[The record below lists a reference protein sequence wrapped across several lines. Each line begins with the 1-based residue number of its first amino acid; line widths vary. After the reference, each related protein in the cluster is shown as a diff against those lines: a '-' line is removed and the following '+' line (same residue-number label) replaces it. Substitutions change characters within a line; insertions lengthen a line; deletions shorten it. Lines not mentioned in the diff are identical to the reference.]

1 MGKLKFGASERA
13 REAYAGS
20 AMWADSPGGK
30 KYPRQTHLNAQE
42 WIFMDMCVWI
52 YVCREAGIG
61 VWIDACRCVWVYIG
75 IFMCANMCAN
85 IEINGCK

>member
-1 MGKLKFGASERA
+1 MCWGRIGCPCMGKLKFGASERA

-42 WIFMDMCVWI
+42 WDFTDMCIWV
-52 YVCREAGIG
+52 YVHREAGIG
-61 VWIDACRCVWVYIG
+61 AWLDVC
-75 IFMCANMCAN
+75 
-85 IEINGCK
+85 GCT